1 MSTFREGVP
10 IGLALGLSP
19 VLQMKTDEVPLMT
32 ESPMRSVLK
41 GLTWR
46 LVATFTTVLIAFC
59 LTGEQGLALQIG
71 AFEFVA
77 KLAVYYLHER
87 AWVRGPFGRE
97 WPGTM
102 DKRDCG

>member
-1 MSTFREGVP
+1 MSTFGLVVP
-10 IGLALGLSP
+10 LGQTLSLSP

-87 AWVRGPFGRE
+87 AWVRVPFGRR

-102 DKRDCG
+102 EKRDCV

>member
-1 MSTFREGVP
+1 
-10 IGLALGLSP
+10 
-19 VLQMKTDEVPLMT
+19 MKTDEVPLMT

-87 AWVRGPFGRE
+87 AWVRVPFGRG
-97 WPGTM
+97 WPGTIE
-102 DKRDCG
+102 KRDCV

>member
-10 IGLALGLSP
+10 IGLSLGLSP

-77 KLAVYYLHER
+77 KLAVYYLQER
-87 AWVRGPFGRE
+87 AWVKVPFGR
-97 WPGTM
+97 G
-102 DKRDCG
+102 